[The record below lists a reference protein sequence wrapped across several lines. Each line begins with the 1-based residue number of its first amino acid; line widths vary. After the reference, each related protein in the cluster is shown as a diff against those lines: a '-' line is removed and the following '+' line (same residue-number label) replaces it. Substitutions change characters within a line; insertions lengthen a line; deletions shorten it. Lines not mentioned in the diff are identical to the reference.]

1 MTAPSVFKVRGCGGR
16 WYIDE
21 HGADGS
27 VSRTFKRFPTEEE
40 AQEEADRLTEA
51 EARIA
56 RYLARRA
63 AGEEAPRGPGR
74 A

>member
-1 MTAPSVFKVRGCGGR
+1 MTAPSVFKARGVCGK

-27 VSRTFKRFPTEEE
+27 VSRTFQRFATREE
-40 AQEEADRLTEA
+40 AEAEAERLTDA

-63 AGEEAPRGPGR
+63 GVPSA
-74 A
+74 